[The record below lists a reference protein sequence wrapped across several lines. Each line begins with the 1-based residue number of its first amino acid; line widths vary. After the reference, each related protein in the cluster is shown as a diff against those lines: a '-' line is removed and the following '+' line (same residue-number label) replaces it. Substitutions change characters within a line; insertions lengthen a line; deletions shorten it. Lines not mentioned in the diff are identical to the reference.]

1 MSSGIDRSRLETGE
15 DLLDRFARQPQV
27 QRVGTHVDLP
37 RPLDPATFLYANS
50 CEHIGIGPRRKDAT
64 SHQIAQIDFA
74 SYAVTEPEPNSITVQ
89 RPHIVYFAH
98 FKKSPAPLSIAPRP
112 SPSGARVQAP
122 KECSSNIS
130 SGAARRSRTDSGASW
145 TSAAVTSES
154 TGISPARK
162 SRTRPLDHVANSRS
176 TQRPST

>member
-1 MSSGIDRSRLETGE
+1 MSSTVLPVSRKYSASGHMSISPGHSIPPPSSTRTAVNTLGSVH
-15 DLLDRFARQPQV
+15 A
-27 QRVGTHVDLP
+27 
-37 RPLDPATFLYANS
+37 
-50 CEHIGIGPRRKDAT
+50 RKDAT

-74 SYAVTEPEPNSITVQ
+74 LYAVTEPEPNSITVQ
-89 RPHIVYFAH
+89 RPHFDDFAH
-98 FKKSPAPLSIAPRP
+98 FKESPAPLSIAPRP

-176 TQRPST
+176 KQPPSTDVSM